1 MEPVTSQANPTDHAK
16 PVLFFDMDNCLYS
29 RQIKVQ
35 DVLSNLIDNYFEKHL
50 GLVRQ
55 HQIDPMEYNAK
66 VDDALP
72 LENMIQPDP
81 ELRAL
86 LEDIDRAKVRLWLL
100 TNAYKTHGER
110 VVKLLRVDDLFE
122 GLTYC
127 NYAEIL
133 LICKPHIDM
142 FRKAMRESGV
152 QKNVKCYFVATAQV
166 HAKLDGLQLTL

>member
-29 RQIKVQ
+29 RQ
-35 DVLSNLIDNYFEKHL
+35 YYKHYGQAIE